1 MKVSTTPPTADDSD
15 PLRAACPGRTVFE
28 TVTNRWT
35 LLILWALKDGTQR
48 FFNIR
53 DRVEG
58 ISERVLSQNLKTLC
72 RSGLIERYVEP
83 SVPPKVSYTLTP
95 IGIDLL
101 SAMDVLTSWVSDKL
115 PTIMEAEQRYDDEQ
129 RTGREP

>member
-1 MKVSTTPPTADDSD
+1 MEVGTTPPTADEND

-48 FFNIR
+48 FFVIR

-58 ISERVLSQNLKTLC
+58 ISERVLSQNLKSLC
-72 RSGLIERYVEP
+72 RSGLIERHVEP
-83 SVPPKVSYTLTP
+83 SVPPKVTYTLTP
-95 IGIDLL
+95 IGTDLL
-101 SAMDVLTSWVSDKL
+101 SVMDVFTGWIADKL
-115 PTIMEAEQRYDDEQ
+115 PAIIEAEQRYDSEQ
-129 RTGREP
+129 RST